1 VSETLREKLVAEL
14 LEAFIANGYII
25 KGAFGDP
32 RYPTTLPLS
41 NDGYGDQRSKR
52 PSILAFDSKEGSFV
66 IGTARTTY
74 DELST
79 EESLTE
85 YDVFLDQTDPKT
97 GKPFRLFVI
106 LPSALVVEFN
116 ALIHHYI
123 HREYWHRI
131 VVVESGIQLN

>member
-1 VSETLREKLVAEL
+1 VSEALREQLVAEL
-14 LEAFIANGYII
+14 VEGFVANGYVI
-25 KGAFGDP
+25 KGVVGDP

-52 PSILAFDSKEGSFV
+52 PAILAFDSKDGCFV
-66 IGTARTTY
+66 VGIARTTY
-74 DELST
+74 EELST

-97 GKPFRLFVI
+97 SKPYRLYVI
-106 LPSALVVEFN
+106 VPSSLVVEFN

-131 VVVESGIQLN
+131 VVVESKSHGS